1 LIAILLVVFEWSLK
15 MVALAKSF
23 SKATG
28 LDVDVD
34 ILKMIAIFSAGG
46 LAVSLM
52 RASYGLDLSFGFF

>member
-1 LIAILLVVFEWSLK
+1 